1 MFFDDVDPKTKERK
15 STRTTAV
22 ADKLV
27 YEDAKRV
34 ATYTGTESERANIVG
49 PQGDLTAD
57 KIQLFLKEGG
67 SELERAEADGH
78 VEVKEGQRRAT
89 GDHLTYTASDETY
102 VINGNPLEADRY
114 APNECTRTIG
124 KTLRFRRGDDTL
136 IVDGIPGVTPF
147 NTKPI
152 ECPR

>member
-27 YEDAKRV
+27 YEDAKRL
-34 ATYTGTESERANIVG
+34 ATYTGTESELANIVG
-49 PQGDLTAD
+49 AQGDLTAEV
-57 KIQLFLKEGG
+57 IQLFLKPGG
-67 SELERAEADGH
+67 SELERAEADRR
-78 VEVKEGQRRAT
+78 VEVKEGQRRAK
-89 GDHLTYTASDETY
+89 GDHLTYTSADETY
-102 VINGNPLEADRY
+102 VIKGNPVEADRY
-114 APNECTRTIG
+114 APNECTRTMG
-124 KTLRFRRGDDTL
+124 KALRFRRGDETL

-152 ECPR
+152 ECPH